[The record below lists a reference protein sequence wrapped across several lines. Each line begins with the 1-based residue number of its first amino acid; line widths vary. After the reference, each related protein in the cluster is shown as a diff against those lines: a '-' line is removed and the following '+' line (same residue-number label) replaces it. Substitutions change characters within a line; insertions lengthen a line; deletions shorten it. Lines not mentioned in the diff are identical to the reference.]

1 MYMYSHLLIIYGKK
15 RRNYIYMY
23 MYIIFIASLSLSFSL
38 RSFATPPPQVK
49 MVCECVAIFKG
60 VKDPDWKAAKGLMAD
75 TNFLSS
81 LQNMDVDGISASQVR
96 DRERQREKETE
107 KEREKR
113 RD

>member
-23 MYIIFIASLSLSFSL
+23 MYIILLPLSFSL
-38 RSFATPPPQVK
+38 SFRSFATPPPQVK

-81 LQNMDVDGISASQVR
+81 LQNMDVDGISASQV
-96 DRERQREKETE
+96 
-107 KEREKR
+107 
-113 RD
+113 

>member
-1 MYMYSHLLIIYGKK
+1 MHVVKVIYIYVHVYSHLLIIFGKK
-15 RRNYIYMY
+15 EKITYTCTCIS
-23 MYIIFIASLSLSFSL
+23 FLLPLSLFLSL

-81 LQNMDVDGISASQVR
+81 LQNMDVDGISASQV
-96 DRERQREKETE
+96 
-107 KEREKR
+107 
-113 RD
+113 

>member
-1 MYMYSHLLIIYGKK
+1 MEKREEITYTCTCISFLLL
-15 RRNYIYMY
+15 
-23 MYIIFIASLSLSFSL
+23 LSLSFSL

-96 DRERQREKETE
+96 ERERETETE
-107 KEREKR
+107 KERDRER
-113 RD
+113 ERGGETNI

>member
-1 MYMYSHLLIIYGKK
+1 
-15 RRNYIYMY
+15 
-23 MYIIFIASLSLSFSL
+23 
-38 RSFATPPPQVK
+38 

-96 DRERQREKETE
+96 ERERETETETE
-107 KEREKR
+107 KERDREREKER
-113 RD
+113 EEEKPIFNNHYYYLY

>member
-1 MYMYSHLLIIYGKK
+1 
-15 RRNYIYMY
+15 
-23 MYIIFIASLSLSFSL
+23 
-38 RSFATPPPQVK
+38 

-96 DRERQREKETE
+96 DRERETE
-107 KEREKR
+107 RERDRERERGR
-113 RD
+113 RDQYLIIIIIIFINRWLE

>member
-1 MYMYSHLLIIYGKK
+1 
-15 RRNYIYMY
+15 
-23 MYIIFIASLSLSFSL
+23 
-38 RSFATPPPQVK
+38 

-96 DRERQREKETE
+96 ERERQRETE
-107 KEREKR
+107 RGRKREKKRMKERPIFHNHYYYFY
-113 RD
+113 